1 MNTSSWIGLTGVSL
15 TYAYPHW
22 SSARIFRRKLFVL
35 FSTGTICDHELK
47 PAFVGLSG
55 IGIPLDTRQHQSPRK
70 RCKLFLSL
78 SPWLMHALPPNT
90 RAKCMLQ
97 TQCAHK
103 TNISQPPPIKYSLWW
118 HLRPPKRLFCC
129 LFVLGKI
136 CRSKWRTLVSCLAY
150 YVF

>member
-15 TYAYPHW
+15 TYAYPHS
-22 SSARIFRRKLFVL
+22 SSARISRRKLFVL

-55 IGIPLDTRQHQSPRK
+55 IRIPLDTRHITKAQEKDAS
-70 RCKLFLSL
+70 FFSL

-103 TNISQPPPIKYSLWW
+103 TNISQPPPIKYSL
-118 HLRPPKRLFCC
+118 
-129 LFVLGKI
+129 
-136 CRSKWRTLVSCLAY
+136 
-150 YVF
+150 